1 MKLCLSSPKLNIFSI
16 VGTLLLFF
24 CLFAP
29 RYLVSFP
36 AAYCVALDSHRPGT
50 GFIAFSG
57 SSDGNVYREYFT
69 VTPHGFF
76 FRGRVLP
83 SVEHVITAFKMNP
96 NYR

>member
-1 MKLCLSSPKLNIFSI
+1 
-16 VGTLLLFF
+16 VG
-24 CLFAP
+24 
-29 RYLVSFP
+29 
-36 AAYCVALDSHRPGT
+36 LDSHRPGI

-57 SSDGNVYREYFT
+57 STSGNVYREYFT

-83 SVEHVITAFKMNP
+83 TVEHVITVFKKNP